1 MSEPRFSQPR
11 HPGPLGSPRKA
22 PWMVLPALL
31 LLIVLFFPT
40 LLGPLRAAPHEVSEY
55 QVKAAFL
62 YNFVKFVEWPGAISG
77 SIHDPIVIGVLGPDP
92 FGPVLDQTFA
102 YKRVRG
108 RRFEL
113 RRYRTVEEL
122 ELCQVLFIS
131 SALERDWSKMLAVV
145 RDAPVMTVSDGDGFV
160 KSGGMIEL
168 LLENNRIRFDI
179 NLNEGKRSGLKIS
192 AQLLQVARKV
202 EGK

>member
-11 HPGPLGSPRKA
+11 RPGPLGPPRKA

-102 YKRVRG
+102 DKRVGG

-113 RRYRTVEEL
+113 RRYRAVDEL
-122 ELCQVLFIS
+122 QFCQVLFVS
-131 SALERDWSKMLAVV
+131 SALKQDWSKVLGAVGGTPMLTIS
-145 RDAPVMTVSDGDGFV
+145 DARGFV
-160 KSGGMIEL
+160 NSGGMIEL

-179 NLNEGKRSGLKIS
+179 NLNEGKRSGLRIS
-192 AQLLQVARKV
+192 AQLLQLARRV